1 MTQVT
6 PVESAGV
13 PKYYPLSWAEFRR
26 RRFEGDFGTYG
37 ADVQISDW
45 LIEGGKYGGGRG
57 GDSMGGGESRRDGG
71 ESRRDG
77 GESRDGVVRNKH
89 SSML

>member
-26 RRFEGDFGTYG
+26 RRFEGDFGTDG

-45 LIEGGKYGGGRG
+45 LI
-57 GDSMGGGESRRDGG
+57 DSMDGG